1 MKRILLVAVVLVTLV
16 AQLGVIGYFADR
28 NERLL
33 REGVECRFACQAYD
47 PHDPFR
53 GKYLRVSVTAEF
65 TDLSVFG
72 LGDDVREEDFRT
84 LSDRW
89 IRIDPQG
96 GRRGLSRIVA
106 CADEPSGTGV
116 WTRVK
121 SVSPTFVLS
130 YSDRREKEDWKAFE
144 KRRRASGVKGTAEL
158 PSRYFI
164 SERLAAEAE
173 DAINSGSGRMVA
185 VYRVG
190 GGRIVLTGIEIDGQ
204 PIDQFVKAERR
215 LRPESSAGLWKG
227 FADTADWAK
236 AVHDDPDIR
245 TWARFNREVLRP
257 FLEREIVDRFKQG
270 PDASNPK
277 LAKFPEAVGRVL
289 DGLWEK
295 TGRGHATF
303 LDNLRWQVSRDMGM
317 KPRDLRALPLVDPT
331 LRVIVALQ
339 QEKKDA
345 LATLDRLD
353 AELGDEASVPR
364 FLSAWTRA
372 MKNQKSHSDETIHSP
387 DATNLT
393 QAAVALFEKY
403 AAEPEITRAIHYL
416 LTPIV
421 AESHQDCNSEFA
433 GFWDA
438 DRANLVRQLEASKA
452 DPWIAAV
459 VRADLEADRG
469 WDAGGHMRPRDK
481 EVWETKVRP
490 HWVKARELYSKA
502 WQMHPELP
510 EGPTGAMICEWKL
523 GNVRATDL
531 WMGHVYQAEID
542 NPQTYR
548 LMRGEM
554 IGGFGVGKSSLIE
567 TYKACERHDTML
579 TAFVVDMMPWGSARE
594 LKDQDLREEI
604 VRLALT
610 QVTNANAVSRMRG
623 TAAFKLCN
631 ATYAGGDWEKTIE
644 YGRKFRTDASYTP
657 DPVKDVRE
665 LFSVADTSLIE
676 VERNIRTGAVE
687 VARSELERRGR
698 GPKLGFHEAL
708 YVTNALKRIAVLQK
722 RDPAVYEEDDKK
734 LMDVPFSLD
743 DEWRELAIAPKSS
756 LWFCGTY
763 LKKAAGGGFAL
774 DTKMDSKSRDSAH
787 STQCWRR
794 ISPDF
799 ECELELEFPDPKKG
813 GVCALRIPVPRS
825 TSGGFAQ
832 VSVTN
837 GMFRAG
843 GYYVGTHSRSIWKFL
858 NPSYGEELGEQ
869 PKNGKVTMRVRV
881 QDKRLS
887 QWVND
892 RQTVFDWYVPAW
904 KDPNFDEYT
913 HVALLGGG
921 VVVKRIRLRRV
932 PVEVK

>member
-1 MKRILLVAVVLVTLV
+1 MKRILLVGVALVALV
-16 AQLGVIGYFADR
+16 AQLGVIGYFAYR

-65 TDLSVFG
+65 TDLSVFD

-84 LSDRW
+84 LQDRW
-89 IRIDPQG
+89 VRIDPQG

-106 CADEPSGTGV
+106 CADEPKGTGV

-121 SVSPTFVLS
+121 SVSPTFALS
-130 YSDRREKEDWKAFE
+130 YLDRREKEDWKAFE

-227 FADTADWAK
+227 FADTADWAQ
-236 AVHDDPDIR
+236 AVHDDPNLR
-245 TWARFNREVLRP
+245 TWARFNRKVLRP
-257 FLEREIVDRFKQG
+257 FLEREIVDRFKKG
-270 PDASNPK
+270 PDAANPK
-277 LAKFPEAVGRVL
+277 LAKFPEVIGRQL
-289 DGLWEK
+289 DRAWEK
-295 TGRGHATF
+295 RAGAPPIF
-303 LDNLRWQVSRDMGM
+303 LEDWRFTVPREMGVPM
-317 KPRDLRALPLVDPT
+317 EILTMPLKDPT
-331 LRVIVALQ
+331 LRALAAFRQ
-339 QEKKDA
+339 KKEVG

-353 AELGDEASVPR
+353 AELGDEGSLPR
-364 FLSAWTRA
+364 FLSAWIRA
-372 MKNQKSHSDETIHSP
+372 IKNQKSHQDRTIHEP
-387 DATNLT
+387 DATNMT
-393 QAAVALFEKY
+393 HAVVALFERY
-403 AAEPEITRAIHYL
+403 AEDPETTRAIHYL
-416 LTPIV
+416 V
-421 AESHQDCNSEFA
+421 APVISECHENPNA
-433 GFWDA
+433 RYSGFWDA
-438 DRANLVRQLEASKA
+438 DRAYLADRLDASKA
-452 DPWIAAV
+452 NPWIKAI
-459 VRADLEADRG
+459 VRAELEADLG
-469 WDAGGHMRPRDK
+469 WELGGHERPDDK

-490 HWVKARELYSKA
+490 HWTKARELYSQA
-502 WQMHPELP
+502 WQLQPELP

-523 GNVRATDL
+523 GNRRATDL

-542 NPQTYR
+542 NPETHR
-548 LMRGEM
+548 LMQNQMGH
-554 IGGFGVGKSSLIE
+554 GFGLGKAALIAAYE
-567 TYKACERHDTML
+567 ACDRADTML
-579 TAFVVDMMPWGSARE
+579 PGFALYMLPWGDARDMKDSA
-594 LKDQDLREEI
+594 LREK
-604 VRLALT
+604 VMRLALT
-610 QVTNANAVSRMRG
+610 QVTNANAVSRMRSM
-623 TAAFKLCN
+623 AAFKLCN

-644 YGRKFRTDASYTP
+644 YGRKFRTDGSYTP
-657 DPVKDVRE
+657 DPVADVRE
-665 LFSVADTSLIE
+665 LFSVTDLSLIE

-687 VARSELERRGR
+687 VARAELERRGR

-722 RDPAVYEEDDKK
+722 RDPTVYEEDDKK
-734 LMDVPFSLD
+734 LMDVPFPLD
-743 DEWRELAIAPKSS
+743 DEWRELAIAPKSP

-774 DTKMDSKSRDSAH
+774 DTKMDPKSRDSAH
-787 STQCWRR
+787 STHCWRR
-794 ISPDF
+794 IPSDF

-832 VSVTN
+832 VAVTN
-837 GMFRAG
+837 GTFRAG

-858 NPSYGEELGEQ
+858 NPTYGDELNEQ
-869 PKNGKVTMRVRV
+869 PKDGKVKMRVRV
-881 QDKRLS
+881 KNKRLS
-887 QWVND
+887 QWVNGQ
-892 RQTVFDWYVPAW
+892 QTVFDWYVPAW

>member
-1 MKRILLVAVVLVTLV
+1 MKRILLVAVALVALV
-16 AQLGVIGYFADR
+16 AQLGVIGYFAYR

-65 TDLSVFG
+65 TDLSVFD
-72 LGDDVREEDFRT
+72 LTEDVREEDFRT

-89 IRIDPQG
+89 VRIDPQG

-106 CADEPSGTGV
+106 CANEPTGTGV

-130 YSDRREKEDWKAFE
+130 YSDRQEKEDWRAFE
-144 KRRRASGVKGTAEL
+144 RRRRTSGVKGTAEL

-190 GGRIVLTGIEIDGQ
+190 GGRIVLAGIEIDGQ
-204 PIDQFVKAERR
+204 PIDQFVKAERK

-227 FADTADWAK
+227 FGDTADWAK
-236 AVHDDPDIR
+236 SVHDDPNLR

-257 FLEREIVDRFKQG
+257 FLEREIVDRFKNG
-270 PDASNPK
+270 PDAANPK
-277 LAKFPEAVGRVL
+277 LAKFPEAVGKVL

-295 TGRGHATF
+295 TGRRHGIF
-303 LDNLRWQVSRDMGM
+303 LDTLRWQVTREIDM
-317 KPRDLRALPLVDPT
+317 KPRDLRALSLADPT

-353 AELGDEASVPR
+353 ADLGDEASVPR
-364 FLSAWTRA
+364 FFSAWTRA
-372 MKNQKSHSDETIHSP
+372 IKNQKSHSDTTIHSP

-393 QAAVALFEKY
+393 QAAVALLEKY
-403 AAEPEITRAIHYL
+403 AAEPEVTRAIHYL
-416 LTPIV
+416 LAPIV

-438 DRANLVRQLEASKA
+438 DRAYLADRLDASKA
-452 DPWIAAV
+452 DPWIATV

-469 WDAGGHMRPRDK
+469 WDTGGHMRPKDK
-481 EVWETKVRP
+481 EVWETKARP

-502 WQMHPELP
+502 WQVHPELP

-554 IGGFGVGKSSLIE
+554 IGGFGVGKASLLE
-567 TYKACERHDTML
+567 TYKACDRPDTML

-594 LKDQDLREEI
+594 LKDSALRDEI

-676 VERNIRTGAVE
+676 VERNIRTGAVD
-687 VARSELERRGR
+687 VARTELERRGR

-708 YVTNALKRIAVLQK
+708 YVTNTLKRIAIMQG
-722 RDPAVYEEDDKK
+722 RDPLPYETDPIKLAQTPFDLAV
-734 LMDVPFSLD
+734 
-743 DEWRELAIAPKSS
+743 EWRELAITNKGLMWGQTSKLRKVKDGYAV
-756 LWFCGTY
+756 
-763 LKKAAGGGFAL
+763 
-774 DTKMDSKSRDSAH
+774 DTKPDPNSRQHAQWVH
-787 STQCWRR
+787 CLRQ
-794 ISPDF
+794 IPPEF
-799 ECELELEFPDPKKG
+799 EAEVDLRFPDSKKG
-813 GVCALRIPVPRS
+813 GVLSVCVDAPHVSLH
-825 TSGGFAQ
+825 GFAQ
-832 VSVTN
+832 VNVTN
-837 GMFRAG
+837 GTYHAG
-843 GYYVGTHSRSIWKFL
+843 CYYYGLFHRTIWQCLNRSWGTEL
-858 NPSYGEELGEQ
+858 EEH
-869 PKNGKVTMRVRV
+869 PKDGLVTMRFRV
-881 QDKRLS
+881 KDKRISLWANG
-887 QWVND
+887 QQVTFN
-892 RQTVFDWYVPAW
+892 WYVPPFE
-904 KDPNFDEYT
+904 DPHYHEY
-913 HVALLGGG
+913 VNLALLGEG